1 MKKMIIKTIVY
12 KPLLRFLLFCVSIG
26 MLLES
31 VWGVYA
37 RLSLKVVDS
46 IFHVIRTLGRL
57 VTAVGSRILGL
68 PSSIVLALRSLSVV
82 SFRLPSFKLP
92 TFKLSRSQPKEVPSA
107 GKKKKRATKLKLSK
121 KNARRARFSSFILR
135 SKYFILGGVFTVI
148 SVLVPL
154 QVYGWYKDLPQ
165 PDLLLQP
172 NRNSTKLFD
181 RKGRLLYEIY
191 NDKQFEY
198 IALNKIPDDLVNAT
212 IAIED
217 DEFYKHPGIRPLSI
231 IRAAKATFLD
241 SEIQGAS
248 TITQQLIK
256 NVLLSPER
264 TYTRKIKE
272 AVLALMVE
280 QRFSKAQIIE
290 LYLNNTPYGGTAWGV
305 QSASKKFFGKD
316 VWELSL
322 AESSMLAGLPLSPTA
337 YSPFNDFEKAKA
349 RQSFV
354 LRRMLELGYID
365 EAAFNKAKE
374 EKVSLASQKEY
385 IRAPHFVNYIRDE
398 LVDRYGQRMVEFG
411 GLTVKTTLDL
421 DLQDKT
427 QEIVTNEVNKSQ
439 DLNISNGAALVLD
452 VNTGEILSYVG
463 SKKFF
468 STDYDGAYDV
478 IRAYRQPGSSIK
490 TLAYAMALESGMTP
504 ASTLAD
510 SPLSINTGTEVYS
523 PKNYDGAFHGVVSL
537 RSALANSYNI
547 PAVRLSVKL
556 GPDAIIAKGKEAG
569 LTGWELDG
577 SYGYSVV
584 LGGRE
589 TRLLDMVNMY
599 AAFARNGNYYPVT
612 GITSVK
618 DANGFEIYK
627 DNRQPKKL
635 FSEGVAYLISKILS
649 DNGARTPAFGPS
661 SQLVVENRKNV
672 AVKTGTTDLKKDN
685 WTIGYT
691 PKYAVG
697 VWVGNNNGDPMSQ
710 NLASGLSGA
719 APIWNGIMKEVLAN
733 QPDISFAQPETV
745 VAKTYR
751 DCNLSEYFIEGTEP
765 KSACIKP
772 KGKNDNTNRR

>member
-1 MKKMIIKTIVY
+1 MYNIIY
-12 KPLLRFLLFCVSIG
+12 KPILTFLLFCVSVG
-26 MLLES
+26 MTLES
-31 VWGVYA
+31 VWDIYTSFAV
-37 RLSLKVVDS
+37 RIVDACY
-46 IFHVIRTLGRL
+46 HL
-57 VTAVGSRILGL
+57 
-68 PSSIVLALRSLSVV
+68 
-82 SFRLPSFKLP
+82 
-92 TFKLSRSQPKEVPSA
+92 FKLSRRLLSAFIQQSITLPKRAVAILKSFSAISFKVPA
-107 GKKKKRATKLKLSK
+107 LPKIPTFKARKAQRKETTTETHKKKRATKIKLSK
-121 KNARRARFSSFILR
+121 KNVRRAKLSALLLR
-135 SKYFILGGVFTVI
+135 SKYFILGGAFTVI
-148 SVLVPL
+148 SVLAPL
-154 QVYGWYKDLPQ
+154 QVFAWFKDLPQ
-165 PDLLLQP
+165 PELLLQP

-181 RKGRLLYEIY
+181 RQGRLLYEIY

-198 IALNKIPDDLVNAT
+198 IALNKIPDELVNAT

-217 DEFYKHPGIRPLSI
+217 DEFYTHPGIRPLSI

-256 NVLLSPER
+256 NVLLSPEQ

-280 QRFSKAQIIE
+280 KRFSKDQIIE

-305 QSASKKFFGKD
+305 QSASKKFFGKN
-316 VWELSL
+316 VWDLSL

-354 LRRMLELGYID
+354 LRRMLDLGYISKD
-365 EAAFNKAKE
+365 NYRRALD
-374 EKVSLASQKEY
+374 EKVTLTSQKEY

-421 DLQDKT
+421 DLQDKA
-427 QEIVTNEVNKSQ
+427 QEIVTTEVDKSG

-452 VNTGEILSYVG
+452 VDTGEILAYVG

-504 ASTLAD
+504 ASTLND
-510 SPLSINTGTEVYS
+510 SPLSINTGTEVYT
-523 PKNYDGAFHGVVSL
+523 PKNYDGAFHGVVTL

-599 AAFARNGNYYPVT
+599 AMFARQGTYYPLQVLLQLKMRMALRYT
-612 GITSVK
+612 KTLGNQK
-618 DANGFEIYK
+618 DYLVRGLHILF
-627 DNRQPKKL
+627 PK
-635 FSEGVAYLISKILS
+635 SYLIMLLGHQPLDPRVSLLLI
-649 DNGARTPAFGPS
+649 A
-661 SQLVVENRKNV
+661 EN
-672 AVKTGTTDLKKDN
+672 
-685 WTIGYT
+685 
-691 PKYAVG
+691 
-697 VWVGNNNGDPMSQ
+697 M
-710 NLASGLSGA
+710 
-719 APIWNGIMKEVLAN
+719 
-733 QPDISFAQPETV
+733 
-745 VAKTYR
+745 
-751 DCNLSEYFIEGTEP
+751 
-765 KSACIKP
+765 
-772 KGKNDNTNRR
+772 

>member
-92 TFKLSRSQPKEVPSA
+92 TFKLSRSQPKKVVSES
-107 GKKKKRATKLKLSK
+107 KKKKRATKLKLSK
-121 KNARRARFSSFILR
+121 KNARRARFSAFLLR

-490 TLAYAMALESGMTP
+490 TLAYAMALENGMTP
-504 ASTLAD
+504 ASTLSD

-772 KGKNDNTNRR
+772 KGKNDNTSTN

>member
-1 MKKMIIKTIVY
+1 MFIENVGRIYVRAAKGISDVLIYCFKVAVKAFSGISHSGIRLVKAPIALVNKVRTISIKLP
-12 KPLLRFLLFCVSIG
+12 KLNFKANRPK
-26 MLLES
+26 ES
-31 VWGVYA
+31 VVDNKKTVGQ
-37 RLSLKVVDS
+37 VV
-46 IFHVIRTLGRL
+46 RT
-57 VTAVGSRILGL
+57 
-68 PSSIVLALRSLSVV
+68 
-82 SFRLPSFKLP
+82 
-92 TFKLSRSQPKEVPSA
+92 
-107 GKKKKRATKLKLSK
+107 KKKNKLKLSK
-121 KNARRARFSSFILR
+121 KNIRRAKLSALILR
-135 SKYFILGGVFTVI
+135 FKYFILGGAFTAI
-148 SVLVPL
+148 AVLIPL
-154 QVYGWYKDLPQ
+154 QVHAWFKELPQ

-172 NRNSTKLFD
+172 NRTTTKLYD

-198 IALNKIPDDLVNAT
+198 TALNKIPDDLVNAT
-212 IAIED
+212 IATED
-217 DEFYKHPGIRPLSI
+217 DEFYSHPGIRPLSI

-241 SEIQGAS
+241 SEVQGAS

-256 NVLLSPER
+256 NVLLTPER
-264 TYTRKIKE
+264 TYSRKIKE
-272 AVLALMVE
+272 ATLALMVE
-280 QRFSKAQIIE
+280 KRFSKSQIIE

-305 QSASKKFFGKD
+305 QSASKKFFGKN

-322 AESSMLAGLPLSPTA
+322 AESSMLAGLPLSPTT

-354 LRRMLELGYID
+354 LRRMLDLGYIN
-365 EAAFNKAKE
+365 ESSYKSALA
-374 EKVSLASQKEY
+374 EKVTLASQKEY

-398 LVDRYGQRMVEFG
+398 LVDKYGQRMVEFG
-411 GLTVKTTLDL
+411 GLTVRTTLDL
-421 DLQDKT
+421 DLQDKA
-427 QEIVTNEVNKSQ
+427 QEIVTKEVDKSVV
-439 DLNISNGAALVLD
+439 LNISNGAALVLD
-452 VNTGEILSYVG
+452 VETGEILAYVG

-478 IRAYRQPGSSIK
+478 VRAYRQPGSSIK
-490 TLAYAMALESGMTP
+490 TLAYAMAFESGMTP
-504 ASTLAD
+504 ASTLND

-523 PKNYDGAFHGVVSL
+523 PKNYDGTFHGVVTL

-599 AAFARNGNYYPVT
+599 AIFARNGNYLPVT
-612 GITSVK
+612 GIISVK
-618 DANGFEIYK
+618 DANGFEIYS
-627 DNRQPKKL
+627 DTRQPKRL
-635 FSEGVAYLISKILS
+635 FSEGVSYLVSKILS
-649 DNGARTPAFGPS
+649 DNIARIPAFGPN
-661 SQLVVENRKNV
+661 SQLVVDDRKNV

-697 VWVGNNNGDPMSQ
+697 VWVGNNNSEPMSQ
-710 NLASGLSGA
+710 YLASGLSGA
-719 APIWNGIMKEVLAN
+719 APIWNSIMKEVLVGEQDIPFT
-733 QPDISFAQPETV
+733 QPGSV
-745 VAKTYR
+745 VTKNYK

-765 KSACIKP
+765 RSPCIKP
-772 KGKNDNTNRR
+772 KGTNDKTRRL

>member
-1 MKKMIIKTIVY
+1 MKKTTIKTIAY
-12 KPLLRFLLFCVSIG
+12 KPLLSFLLFCVSVG
-26 MLLES
+26 LVFES
-31 VWGVYA
+31 VWSIYA
-37 RLSLKVVDS
+37 RISVKVVDFT
-46 IFHVIRTLGRL
+46 IFIIRKIGRL
-57 VTAVGSRILGL
+57 IAKVVTSVLSL
-68 PSSIVLALRSLSVV
+68 PSSAFLALRRILAITVKI
-82 SFRLPSFKLP
+82 PSFKFP
-92 TFKLSRSQPKEVPSA
+92 TPKLSRSVPTDA
-107 GKKKKRATKLKLSK
+107 PNVGKKKRRATKLKLSK
-121 KNARRARFSSFILR
+121 KNARRARFSSFLLR
-135 SKYFILGGVFTVI
+135 SKYFILGGAFSVI
-148 SVLVPL
+148 AVLVPL
-154 QVYGWYKDLPQ
+154 QAYGWYKSLPQ

-198 IALNKIPDDLVNAT
+198 IALNKIPQELVNAT
-212 IAIED
+212 IATED
-217 DEFYKHPGIRPLSI
+217 DEFYRHPGIRPLSI

-241 SEIQGAS
+241 SEVQGAS

-264 TYTRKIKE
+264 TYTRKVKE

-280 QRFSKAQIIE
+280 KRFSKDQIIE

-354 LRRMLELGYID
+354 LRRMLDLGYID
-365 EAAFNKAKE
+365 QAAFNKAKA
-374 EKVSLASQKEY
+374 EKVTLASQKEY

-427 QEIVTNEVNKSQ
+427 QEIVTNEVNKSL
-439 DLNISNGAALVLD
+439 DLNFSNGAALVLD
-452 VNTGEILSYVG
+452 VKTGEILSYVG

-478 IRAYRQPGSSIK
+478 IRAFRQPGSSIK
-490 TLAYAMALESGMTP
+490 TLAYAMALEDGMTP
-504 ASTLAD
+504 ASTLSD
-510 SPLSINTGTEVYS
+510 SPLSINTGTEVYT

-547 PAVRLSVKL
+547 PAVRLSIKL
-556 GPDAIIAKGKEAG
+556 GPDAIITKGKEAG

-589 TRLLDMVNMY
+589 TRLLDMTNLY
-599 AAFARNGNYYPVT
+599 AMFARNGNYYPVT

-627 DNRQPKKL
+627 DDRPKKKL
-635 FSEGVAYLISKILS
+635 FSDGVAYLISKILS

-661 SQLVVENRKNV
+661 SQLVVDGRKNV
-672 AVKTGTTDLKKDN
+672 AVKTGTTDMKKDN

-691 PKYAVG
+691 PKYVVG

-719 APIWNGIMKEVLAN
+719 APIWNSIMKEVLAG
-733 QPDISFAQPETV
+733 QPDIAFDKPETV
-745 VAKTYR
+745 IAKTYR
-751 DCNLSEYFIEGTEP
+751 DCSLSEYFIEGTEP
-765 KSACIKP
+765 KSACIKL
-772 KGKNDNTNRR
+772 KGKNVNNDRY